1 MVLNPLCYLY
11 LWLLSLVGEDVH
23 VLVVVP
29 RPGGDQGDDGG
40 GDKGHCEAT
49 TMQCNNAHEDTPPP
63 GLVLHL
69 HLLDQL
75 GSNLG
80 VIMTI
85 SFILK
90 IIILSS

>member
-1 MVLNPLCYLY
+1 MVVNPQCYLY

-63 GLVLHL
+63 GLVFHAHL
-69 HLLDQL
+69 HDQL
-75 GSNLG
+75 SSDLG
-80 VIMTI
+80 VIMTMLI
-85 SFILK
+85 PQDMYL
-90 IIILSS
+90 